1 MKVHAYCCK
10 SFEGI
15 TKKAAGV
22 QPLTC
27 PPTTAYNLDITH
39 LAACDLLYIDLHGL
53 PGETFWL
60 GDNHILAFTT
70 EQMRQMDLRNTIVF
84 ALSCYLADQE
94 SPTLDA
100 LLDAGARYV
109 IGGDG
114 KNWAGGR
121 RSMLGA
127 GLLGLWFRRLLSW
140 RVPPLKALAWAKQ
153 RVRLSAMKKSKR
165 LAAKDTLAF
174 RAYYREVT

>member
-1 MKVHAYCCK
+1 MRVHAYCCK
-10 SFEGI
+10 SFENI
-15 TKKAAGV
+15 TRKAAGV

-27 PPTTAYNLDITH
+27 PPATIYNLDVAH
-39 LAACDLLYIDLHGL
+39 LAACDLLYIDLHGR

-60 GDNHILAFTT
+60 GDNRTLALTT
-70 EQMRQMDLRNTIVF
+70 EQVRQMDLRNTIVF

-114 KNWAGGR
+114 QNWAGPR
-121 RSMLGA
+121 TLWGA
-127 GLLGLWFRRLLSW
+127 SLLGLWFRRLLGW
-140 RVPPLKALAWAKQ
+140 GVPPLRALAWAKR
-153 RVRLSAMKKSKR
+153 RVRLSAVKRSKR
-165 LAAKDTLAF
+165 LASKDTLEF
-174 RAYYREVT
+174 RAYYREAT